1 MEARTSAATFL
12 QLAVTSLLL
21 VTLVGLVLP
30 GTTDAQQQFRS
41 ETTNFVVVAP
51 SPNMASKAAGL
62 AEKYRKELSM
72 EWLGYEIENW
82 SDKCPI
88 HVRIGPHA
96 GGETSFAFIAGQA
109 RSEPIGWRMQIFGPP
124 DRVLDA
130 VLPHEI
136 THTIFAT
143 HFGRPLP
150 RWADE
155 GACTT
160 VEHASE
166 REKNHHMLLD
176 FLTSKPSR
184 GIPFNRMF
192 TMKQYPHDI
201 LPLYAQ
207 GYSVAKY
214 LIAQKGRRS
223 FIKFLEAGIENES
236 SSYDIR
242 TWNRVTREFY
252 GFKDLSDLQISWQQ
266 WVREGSDE
274 EAIAQKANAAL
285 AGSLQAVASAP
296 NANALIASEA
306 KTNTLNVSP
315 IDSQISKSLGA
326 GNRVAQASAVTE
338 LGQPSF
344 RTPSP
349 AADKIQRSNSQVV
362 GHLSSWYAKQSQIG
376 SLKSKQP
383 VPPKNAIAEDARFSN
398 QSTPFLPGSIKKA
411 VTASADVS
419 PLNRS
424 ADINSG
430 AGQTIW
436 R

>member
-1 MEARTSAATFL
+1 MDARTSADISL
-12 QLAVTSLLL
+12 RLAVTGFLF
-21 VTLVGLVLP
+21 VILVGLVLP
-30 GTTDAQQQFRS
+30 NSTDAQQQFRS
-41 ETTNFVVVAP
+41 ETTNFVVIAP
-51 SPNMASKAAGL
+51 SANMASKAAGL

-72 EWLGYEIENW
+72 EWLGYEIQNW

-88 HVRIGPHA
+88 HVQIGPHA

-214 LIAQKGRRS
+214 LIAQKGRRA

-236 SSYDIR
+236 SSYDIQ

-252 GFKDLSDLQISWQQ
+252 GFKDLSDLQLSWQQ
-266 WVREGSDE
+266 WVREGSNV
-274 EAIAQKANAAL
+274 EAIAQNNNSR
-285 AGSLQAVASAP
+285 GDGNLQSVVSAP
-296 NANALIASEA
+296 AVNTFNAR
-306 KTNTLNVSP
+306 P
-315 IDSQISKSLGA
+315 IDTQISEESIA
-326 GNRVAQASAVTE
+326 DARVAQASAITE
-338 LGQPSF
+338 SVQPNF
-344 RTPSP
+344 RAPSP
-349 AADKIQRSNSQVV
+349 NADEIQRSNSQVV
-362 GHLSSWYAKQSQIG
+362 GHLSSWYAKQSRIG
-376 SLKSKQP
+376 SLKSKQT
-383 VPPKNAIAEDARFSN
+383 VAKSDSIGEDSRFSN
-398 QSTPFLPGSIKKA
+398 QSTPFLPGSIKKT
-411 VTASADVS
+411 VTASAADS
-419 PLNRS
+419 QLNLN
-424 ADINSG
+424 ADTKSG
-430 AGQTIW
+430 AVGTIW